1 MIERP
6 SPEQIR
12 IGRLQKKVEKLKKQL
27 ESRDKEV
34 DRLTK
39 ILRYYPYAEQK
50 YKLMDRIRTLEVEL
64 RTRKTV
70 EELAEEYKKLRDEK
84 CQKT

>member
-27 ESRDKEV
+27 ESRDKEI

-39 ILRYYPYAEQK
+39 ILRYFPYAEEK
-50 YKLMDRIRTLEVEL
+50 YKMRDRVRMLDTEL

-70 EELAEEYKKLRDEK
+70 EDLVEEYKKLRDEK

>member
-12 IGRLQKKVEKLKKQL
+12 IGRLQKKIEKLKKRV
-27 ESRDKEV
+27 EDRDKEI

-39 ILRYYPYAEQK
+39 ILKFYPYAEDR
-50 YKLMDRIRTLEVEL
+50 YKLMDRIRTLEVQL

-70 EELAEEYKKLRDEK
+70 EELVEEYKKLRDGK
-84 CQKT
+84 